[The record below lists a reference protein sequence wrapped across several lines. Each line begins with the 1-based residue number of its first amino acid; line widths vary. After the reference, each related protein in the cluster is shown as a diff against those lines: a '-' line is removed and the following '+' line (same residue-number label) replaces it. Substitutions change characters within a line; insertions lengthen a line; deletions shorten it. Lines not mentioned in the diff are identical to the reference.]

1 MRNQPKK
8 YKYFLGIDMGKDFF
22 EVFALGDPKTH
33 SFQNNRSGFQAFL
46 KTYRQKLPL
55 ALMTVEATGGY
66 EKVLLETLIE
76 RGLDVHRA
84 NPRKVKFFIRSFG
97 IEGKTDASD
106 ARALAQYALER
117 HSSLDLYQKPAQDVA
132 TLSKL
137 VKRRAELVAIQTQE
151 RNRLKGPDRELLKAS
166 VQKVLACL
174 KETIVEI
181 ETQITAHLR
190 TNDELLKKYN
200 EIQTIPGVGPKVA
213 AALLADLPELG
224 MLSGKKVASLAGVA
238 PHPNQSGKK
247 DGYRKTRGGRV
258 QIKPILFL
266 AALTASRSK
275 SSLGDFYRKLLKQG
289 KKPIVATVALMRKI
303 VVIANAKIRDLLLSP
318 CIST

>member
-1 MRNQPKK
+1 MRNQPRK
-8 YKYFLGIDMGKDFF
+8 YKHFLGIDMGKDFF

-33 SFQNNRSGFQAFL
+33 TFQNKRSGFQTFL
-46 KTYRQKLPL
+46 RKYRQKLPS

-66 EKVLLETLIE
+66 EKALLKELATRDLK
-76 RGLDVHRA
+76 VHRA

-97 IEGKTDASD
+97 IEGKSDTTD

-117 HSSLDLYQKPAQDVA
+117 HPHLDLFQKPDLNVEI
-132 TLSKL
+132 LSKL

-151 RNRLKGPDRELLKAS
+151 RNRLKGPDREILKAS
-166 VQKVLACL
+166 VQRVLACL
-174 KETIVEI
+174 KETIAEI
-181 ETQITAHLR
+181 EAQITTHLR
-190 TNDELLKKYN
+190 ENDQLLQKYR

-224 MLSGKKVASLAGVA
+224 TISGKQIASLAGVA
-238 PHPNQSGKK
+238 PHPNQSGKRE
-247 DGYRKTRGGRV
+247 GYRKTRGGRV

-275 SSLGDFYRKLLKQG
+275 SPLGNFYRNLLAQG
-289 KKPIVATVALMRKI
+289 KKPIVAAVALMRKI
-303 VVIANAKIRDLLLSP
+303 VVIANAKIRDLSLSP
-318 CIST
+318 CSST